1 MKKLSFNSTLNHKRD
16 SYDTYEVSVEKV
28 ITLCSDE
35 FSKLKNFTLDD
46 NRYIARYHKQ
56 MCIDSE
62 NVAHCLLFVDNKSG
76 DGILVDSEGAKYARK
91 SQFIPNARALIENNE
106 LTGAERRIHERLKEI
121 TADIAEKTRCG
132 ESRFEPEEV
141 LTKIITDDLR
151 SNIMQAVIEMLR
163 ERDDIQSAEMIGQS
177 VKAEAKPTHSL
188 KLYCPLV
195 VINEDCD
202 EISCEFAVGC
212 ADEINE
218 FIQEFSLPEEERRG
232 LMAYYDKET
241 SVCEKVYSAFPSVGE
256 VNGELM
262 GIFDCQ
268 ISGELTDSE
277 LEELRGYLKGQ
288 ASDGWGEGLEQR
300 EIETGKLGNIC
311 VSFFNNGASWSLQTE
326 EEMEISRNEEPEM
339 NLKM

>member
-1 MKKLSFNSTLNHKRD
+1 MR
-16 SYDTYEVSVEKV
+16 
-28 ITLCSDE
+28 
-35 FSKLKNFTLDD
+35 
-46 NRYIARYHKQ
+46 
-56 MCIDSE
+56 IDI
-62 NVAHCLLFVDNKSG
+62 NDIAHCVLFVDSESG
-76 DGILVDSEGAKYARK
+76 DGILVESEGAKYARK

-268 ISGELTDSE
+268 ISGELTDNE
-277 LEELRGYLKGQ
+277 LEELRGY
-288 ASDGWGEGLEQR
+288 QR
-300 EIETGKLGNIC
+300 GSEDRSAFCTGYKL
-311 VSFFNNGASWSLQTE
+311 
-326 EEMEISRNEEPEM
+326 
-339 NLKM
+339 

>member
-1 MKKLSFNSTLNHKRD
+1 MKRLHFNSTLNHKRD
-16 SYDTYEVSVEKV
+16 GYNTYYVSVEKV
-28 ITLCSDE
+28 VTLYGNE
-35 FSKLKNFTLDD
+35 FLRLKNDTLDD
-46 NRYIARYHKQ
+46 NYWIARYHKL
-56 MCIDSE
+56 MRIDI
-62 NVAHCLLFVDNKSG
+62 NDIAHCVLFVDSESG

-106 LTGAERRIHERLKEI
+106 LTEAERRIHERLKEI
-121 TADIAEKTRCG
+121 AADIAEKTRCG

-177 VKAEAKPTHSL
+177 VKAEAKPTHFL

-202 EISCEFAVGC
+202 KISCEFAVGC

-241 SVCEKVYSAFPSVGE
+241 S
-256 VNGELM
+256 
-262 GIFDCQ
+262 
-268 ISGELTDSE
+268 
-277 LEELRGYLKGQ
+277 
-288 ASDGWGEGLEQR
+288 
-300 EIETGKLGNIC
+300 IC
-311 VSFFNNGASWSLQTE
+311 
-326 EEMEISRNEEPEM
+326 
-339 NLKM
+339 